1 MSDMQIINPIVLTDA
16 KVYSSTIAEPAA
28 GETVFASGTFA
39 VNDVRIVVATHRKY
53 KCKVAGAHAT
63 SPELDPT
70 NWTDIGPTMKWAMFD
85 YKVGTVSTIASPL
98 TVVLKPGSVSGIG
111 FLGLVGRQLSIT
123 MKDAPGGTVV
133 YTKTVILDATI
144 IESVYDWF
152 VEDYEQRADLAI
164 TDLPQHFPNCEL
176 TISITATSGNCSC
189 GVLQV
194 GKVTTVGKVL
204 SNLALGFRIRSI
216 KKEDDFGNM
225 YIAKRPSSKR
235 NSYKVKI
242 DERRL
247 NKIYRLLNELQDI
260 ACIFVGSQ
268 SGYFEPLVAY
278 GFFKDATVD
287 VNYTTSQIV
296 NFEIEG
302 LA

>member
-1 MSDMQIINPIVLTDA
+1 MSDMQIINLTILTDA
-16 KVYSSTIAEPAA
+16 MVASSTIAEPAA
-28 GETVFASGTFA
+28 GETVWVSGSYA
-39 VNDVRIVVATHRKY
+39 VNDVRILASTHRKY
-53 KCKVAGAHAT
+53 KCKTAGAGST
-63 SPELDPT
+63 SPDLDPA

-98 TVVLKPGSVSGIG
+98 TVVLRPGSISGIG
-111 FLGLVGRQLSIT
+111 FLGLVGRQVTIS

-133 YTKTVILDATI
+133 YTKTIILDATI

-152 VEDYEQRADLAI
+152 VEDYEQRSDLAL

-176 TISITATSGNCSC
+176 TVTITATSGNCSC

-204 SNLALGFRIRSI
+204 SDLTLGFRSRSI
-216 KKEDDFGNM
+216 KKEDEWGNF
-225 YIAKRPSSKR
+225 YIASRPSSKR

-242 DERRL
+242 DNTRL
-247 NKIYRLLNELQDI
+247 NKIYRLLDGLQDI
-260 ACIFVGSQ
+260 PCIFVGSQ

-287 VNYTTSQIV
+287 VKYTTSQVV

>member
-1 MSDMQIINPIVLTDA
+1 MSDMQIINPTVLTDA
-16 KVYSSTIAEPAA
+16 MIASSTIAEPAA
-28 GETVFASGTFA
+28 GETVFVGGTFA

-53 KCKVAGAHAT
+53 KCKVAGAHSA
-63 SPELDPT
+63 SPETDPD

-85 YKVGTVSTIASPL
+85 YKVGTVSTLASPL
-98 TVVLKPGSVSGIG
+98 TVVLRPGSVSGIG
-111 FLGLVGRQLSIT
+111 FLGMVGRQLSIV
-123 MKDAPGGTVV
+123 MKDVPGGTVV
-133 YTKTVILDATI
+133 NTKTIILDATI

-176 TISITATSGNCSC
+176 TISITATAGSCSC

-204 SNLALGFRIRSI
+204 SSLSLGFRSRSV

-225 YIAKRPSSKR
+225 YIATRPSSKR

-242 DERRL
+242 DNTRL

-268 SGYFEPLVAY
+268 SGFFEPLVAY

-287 VNYTTSQIV
+287 VSYTTSQVV